1 MKTDSS
7 FPLRGRRPNLQV
19 SNHPLVMDKLRK
31 LRDKNSTS
39 SEFRRLLEET
49 SMLLFY
55 EAASDFEMEQ
65 QEVETPLE
73 KTAGIKFK
81 RDVLL
86 VPILRAGLG
95 MMNGIFKI
103 MPEVRVGMIGVYRD
117 ENNFKPV
124 DYYNN
129 LLENLDRFETI
140 LLDPMLATSGSS
152 NFAIERIKEKGAQ
165 NIRMIFIISSPEGVE
180 ALHKA
185 HPDIKIYTAA
195 LDRQLNDQAFILPG
209 LGDAGDRYFG
219 N

>member
-1 MKTDSS
+1 MKSENS
-7 FPLRGRRPNLQV
+7 FPNLYV
-19 SNHPLVMDKLRK
+19 SKHPLVLDKLRR
-31 LRDKNSTS
+31 LRDKNSTP
-39 SEFRRLLEET
+39 SEFRLLLEEI
-49 SMLLFY
+49 SVLLFY
-55 EAASDFEMEQ
+55 EATSNFETKQ
-65 QEVETPLE
+65 HEVTTPLE
-73 KTAGIKFK
+73 KTTATKLSKDI
-81 RDVLL
+81 LL

-129 LLENLDRFETI
+129 LPKDLDRFETI
-140 LLDPMLATSGSS
+140 LLDPMLATGGSS
-152 NFAIERIKEKGAQ
+152 NFAIDRIKEKGTE
-165 NIRMIFIISSPEGVE
+165 NIRMIFIISSPEGVR

-195 LDRQLNDQAFILPG
+195 LDRELNARAFILPG